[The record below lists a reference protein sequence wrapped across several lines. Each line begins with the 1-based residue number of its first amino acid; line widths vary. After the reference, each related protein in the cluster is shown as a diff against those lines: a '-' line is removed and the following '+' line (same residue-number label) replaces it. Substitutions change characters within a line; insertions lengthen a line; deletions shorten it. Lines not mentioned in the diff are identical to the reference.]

1 MCHSYESGM
10 SHESSLT
17 PSSSPSS
24 FFGNV
29 PEGGHLLQAGHIHVW
44 RAIVDVPFAR
54 LQVYQETL
62 SPDEQAR
69 AQRFKLSQHQ
79 RRFTAARGILRHIL
93 ARYLRTSPR
102 DIRFQSGPFGKPF
115 LQDLVDHPLH
125 FNLAHS
131 QHLAVYAVSHDFE
144 VGIDLEGDRDSLDY
158 AGLAE
163 RICNPDELMT
173 FRKLPQAEQQAAF
186 FRCWTRKE
194 AIVKAIGKGF
204 SFPLKNLTVSFTSDE
219 PPRILNPRLDPRSEP
234 VLDSIGDRGQASGTG
249 SSPDDWSLF
258 NLPLGQGFW
267 GALAVAGRPS
277 LIQGWDYHPED

>member
-62 SPDEQAR
+62 SPDERAR
-69 AQRFKLSQHQ
+69 AQRFRSSTHR
-79 RRFTAARGILRHIL
+79 RRFAAARGILRHIL

-102 DIRFQSGPFGKPF
+102 DIRFQSGPFGKPL
-115 LQDLVDHPLH
+115 LQDPADQPLH
-125 FNLAHS
+125 FNVSHS
-131 QHLAVYAVSHDFE
+131 QQLAVYAVSHDFA
-144 VGIDLEGDRDSLDY
+144 VGIDLEGDRNSLDY

-163 RICNPDELMT
+163 RICNPDELAT

-186 FRCWTRKE
+186 FRCWTRKR
-194 AIVKAIGKGF
+194 
-204 SFPLKNLTVSFTSDE
+204 PLSKL
-219 PPRILNPRLDPRSEP
+219 SEKDFRF
-234 VLDSIGDRGQASGTG
+234 L
-249 SSPDDWSLF
+249 
-258 NLPLGQGFW
+258 
-267 GALAVAGRPS
+267 
-277 LIQGWDYHPED
+277 

>member
-29 PEGGHLLQAGHIHVW
+29 PEGGNLLPAGHIHVW

-131 QHLAVYAVSHDFE
+131 QHLAVYAVSHDLE
-144 VGIDLEGDRDSLDY
+144 VGIDLEADRNSLDY
-158 AGLAE
+158 ARLAE

-173 FRKLPQAEQQAAF
+173 FRKLPPG
-186 FRCWTRKE
+186 RTTSG
-194 AIVKAIGKGF
+194 I
-204 SFPLKNLTVSFTSDE
+204 FPLLDPKRGLCQSYRKRIFVSSEKSDGFLYLRRTA
-219 PPRILNPRLDPRSEP
+219 PNPQSPIRSPVRACPRLDRGSGTS
-234 VLDSIGDRGQASGTG
+234 VGDRLI
-249 SSPDDWSLF
+249 PDDWSLL